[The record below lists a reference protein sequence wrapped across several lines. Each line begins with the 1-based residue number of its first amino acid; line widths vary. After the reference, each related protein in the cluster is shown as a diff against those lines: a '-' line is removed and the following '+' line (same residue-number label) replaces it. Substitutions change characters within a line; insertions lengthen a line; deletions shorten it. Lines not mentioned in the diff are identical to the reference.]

1 MWLSNCAYEYIR
13 TPYSCSANLKHQSN
27 PAYLFKMAATGGRL
41 RTIVK
46 QFECTLVEK
55 KSRFVTR
62 AAPVSTEAEARAFI
76 SRVSDHKASHNCWAY
91 IVAPGVFRY
100 SDDGEPGG
108 TAGAPMYSA
117 ISSGGY
123 VYTAV
128 CVTRYFGGIKLGT
141 GGLTRA
147 YGRATSDCLAGAES
161 VPYIPTV
168 VATVTVKFDAI
179 SNTFRTVEHYKRLE
193 AINSTDGC
201 TLKVAVPVD
210 SKEKFSREISDAT
223 KGTGVVEFED
233 A

>member
-1 MWLSNCAYEYIR
+1 
-13 TPYSCSANLKHQSN
+13 
-27 PAYLFKMAATGGRL
+27 MASGGRL

-62 AAPVSTEAEARAFI
+62 AAPASSESDARSFI
-76 SRVSDHKASHNCWAY
+76 ARVSDHKASHNCWAY
-91 IVAPGVFRY
+91 IISPGTFRY

-117 ISSGGY
+117 ISSGGF

-128 CVTRYFGGIKLGT
+128 CVTRYFGGTKLGT

-161 VPYIPTV
+161 AEYIPTV

-179 SNTFRTVEHYKRLE
+179 AATFRVVEHYQRLE
-193 AINSTDGC
+193 AVNSADGC
-201 TLKVAVPVD
+201 VLKVAVAVEN
-210 SKEKFSREISDAT
+210 KEKFAREISNAT
-223 KGTGVVEFED
+223 KGMGVVEFED
-233 A
+233 S